1 MKRLFIL
8 LFMLTLIPFSFKI
21 TKASAKEVQE
31 SSSESEITLEGE
43 IDNLITKL
51 DLLELENFLKE
62 LPKEIIGTSTIK
74 EQLTKMIKGEIS
86 ASYNS
91 VAEYLS
97 IIFFNGIKQKLPTF
111 ITIFSLLLICAI
123 IKSIKP
129 ERLGNGVYEITFFAC
144 YSIIVTIIITIVYTL
159 VVQSKQTIE
168 KTSKIVQSVFPIMLA
183 LMTVTGNTSSVA
195 VYNPSMLF
203 ITDFVV
209 IVINKV
215 VFPVILGMLAIS
227 VVSNI
232 CKGVKLNGL
241 LQFSSSSLKWII
253 GLVATVFSLFLT
265 VRGLNAGIHDGI
277 SMRAIKYTVNSSVP
291 LVGGLLR
298 DGLDLILASGIL
310 VKNALGGLAIIIIF
324 GTIIQPIVEI
334 VCVVLAL
341 RLVNAVLQPLNDE
354 RVVSF
359 INSVCSVI
367 NFAIAS
373 MIIVS
378 LMYVVIIIMS
388 ICSSQM
394 IF

>member
-1 MKRLFIL
+1 
-8 LFMLTLIPFSFKI
+8 MLTLIPFSFKI

-97 IIFFNGIKQKLPTF
+97 IIFLNGIKQKLPTF

-159 VVQSKQTIE
+159 VLQSKQTIE